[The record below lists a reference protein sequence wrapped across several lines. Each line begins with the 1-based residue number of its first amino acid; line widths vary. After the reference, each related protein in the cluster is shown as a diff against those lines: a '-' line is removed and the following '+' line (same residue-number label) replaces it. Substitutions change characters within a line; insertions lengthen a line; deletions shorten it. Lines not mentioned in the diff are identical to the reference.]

1 MSTFLRLKRLQSAGH
16 VVWTVDLRI
25 PKSSGRIFRWEKVC
39 GKVLRGRL
47 EDIVLRNAADLLQ
60 IRSWK
65 AAARIKESWRKEFG
79 EAMVRKLAEAP

>member
-1 MSTFLRLKRLQSAGH
+1 
-16 VVWTVDLRI
+16 
-25 PKSSGRIFRWEKVC
+25 
-39 GKVLRGRL
+39 L

-65 AAARIKESWRKEFG
+65 AAARIKESWRKEIG